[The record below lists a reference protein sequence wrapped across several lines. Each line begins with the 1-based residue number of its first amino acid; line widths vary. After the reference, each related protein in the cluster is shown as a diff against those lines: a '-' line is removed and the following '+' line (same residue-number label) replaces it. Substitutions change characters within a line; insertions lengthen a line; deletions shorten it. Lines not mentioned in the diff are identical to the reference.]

1 MAARKARDEEHAIKR
16 LLKEIARTLRVV
28 RPKTSVVIAFD
39 GPAPLAKI
47 ITQRKRRSS
56 EKVGAA
62 RLLACLPSCLHTR
75 PPPTLDHLL
84 WGSPSDCARMVP
96 ATIITQ
102 QELNTPIN
110 SLHLSPG

>member
-28 RPKTSVVIAFD
+28 RPKSSVVIAFD

-56 EKVGAA
+56 EK
-62 RLLACLPSCLHTR
+62 
-75 PPPTLDHLL
+75 
-84 WGSPSDCARMVP
+84 
-96 ATIITQ
+96 
-102 QELNTPIN
+102 ELNTPIN
-110 SLHLSPG
+110 SLHLSPGCVRLMLSP

>member
-28 RPKTSVVIAFD
+28 RPKASVVIAFD

-56 EKVGAA
+56 EKV
-62 RLLACLPSCLHTR
+62 R
-75 PPPTLDHLL
+75 PRPRPKK
-84 WGSPSDCARMVP
+84 
-96 ATIITQ
+96 
-102 QELNTPIN
+102 
-110 SLHLSPG
+110 